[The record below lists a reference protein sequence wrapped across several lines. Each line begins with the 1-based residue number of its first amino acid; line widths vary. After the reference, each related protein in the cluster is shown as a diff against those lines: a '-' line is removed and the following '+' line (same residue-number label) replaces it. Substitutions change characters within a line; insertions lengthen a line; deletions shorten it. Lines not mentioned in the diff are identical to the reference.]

1 MDCPTLPQKAPLTT
15 TVYIMSPILA
25 NRWVRPWLWARNVNV
40 ARQKR
45 GGRVLTSQV
54 GADLCG
60 SLDLVQEDSD
70 GIIAVARQ
78 GHDYGEVA

>member
-1 MDCPTLPQKAPLTT
+1 MDCPTLPQNAPLTT
-15 TVYIMSPILA
+15 ILYLTRPILA
-25 NRWVRPWLWARNVNV
+25 NRWVRSWLWVRNVNV

-45 GGRVLTSQV
+45 GGRVLASEV
-54 GADLCG
+54 DADPSG